1 MCLLARIDLTD
12 VLTPGVVAQNG
23 HHAPPDRQP
32 RACPHPSDRLTPLFP
47 ARDYISNDLFEVA
60 RCGVCGLA
68 VTVPQP
74 LGAAMNAYYPPGY
87 YGSQQGKRFPGMV
100 ERLQDALYVWRAR
113 RLEALNGGQ
122 PGRVLDVGCGRG
134 LLLEQLRR
142 RGWEVQGTELSAQ
155 SAAYPRDV
163 LGIPVHIGDL
173 ADLHFPSDH
182 FDAVVMWHVLE
193 HVPDPAVVLA
203 EVTRILRPGGVFLVA
218 VPNFGSLE
226 ARLTRD
232 KWFHLD
238 VPRHL
243 NHYTPAVLYRAL
255 AGVGLRVCQAAYFTP
270 EYDFFSFVQS
280 ILNWIGLRPN
290 LLYNLLRGRGAKV
303 MQERGGVGPAQ
314 IVATL
319 LLGLPLSLLSLPE
332 SLAAAALHQGGT
344 LTLYTQK
351 TDSRPTAHG

>member
-1 MCLLARIDLTD
+1 MDSTK
-12 VLTPGVVAQNG
+12 VLTPGVVPHNG
-23 HHAPPDRQP
+23 HRPPPDGP
-32 RACPHPSDRLTPLFP
+32 PDACPHPAARQTPLFP
-47 ARDYISNDLFEVA
+47 ARDYITGDLFEVA
-60 RCGVCGLA
+60 RCGVCGLT
-68 VTVPQP
+68 VTTPQP
-74 LGAAMNAYYPPGY
+74 TGAAMSAYYPAGY
-87 YGSQQGKRFPGMV
+87 YGSRGGKRFPAVV
-100 ERLQDALYVWRAR
+100 ERLQDALYARRAR
-113 RLEALNGGQ
+113 RLEALNGGH

-142 RGWEVQGTELSAQ
+142 RGWDVQGTELSEQ

-163 LGIPVHIGDL
+163 LGIPVHVGDL
-173 ADLHFPSDH
+173 ADLAFPADH

-193 HVPDPAVVLA
+193 HVPDPQVVLA
-203 EVTRILRPGGVFLVA
+203 EVARILKPGGIFLVA

-243 NHYTPAVLYRAL
+243 NHLTPGVLHREL
-255 AGVGLRVCQAAYFTP
+255 AAAGLRVRRAAYFAP

-280 ILNWIGLRPN
+280 ALNRIGLRHN

-303 MQERGGVGPAQ
+303 MHEPGGDGPRQ
-314 IVATL
+314 IAATL
-319 LLGLPLSLLSLPE
+319 LLTLPLSVLSLPA
-332 SLAAAALHQGGT
+332 SLLAAGLHQGAT

-351 TDSRPTAHG
+351 IAPGAERTANAG

>member
-1 MCLLARIDLTD
+1 
-12 VLTPGVVAQNG
+12 
-23 HHAPPDRQP
+23 
-32 RACPHPSDRLTPLFP
+32 
-47 ARDYISNDLFEVA
+47 
-60 RCGVCGLA
+60 
-68 VTVPQP
+68 
-74 LGAAMNAYYPPGY
+74 
-87 YGSQQGKRFPGMV
+87 
-100 ERLQDALYVWRAR
+100 VWRAR

>member
-1 MCLLARIDLTD
+1 
-12 VLTPGVVAQNG
+12 
-23 HHAPPDRQP
+23 
-32 RACPHPSDRLTPLFP
+32 
-47 ARDYISNDLFEVA
+47 
-60 RCGVCGLA
+60 
-68 VTVPQP
+68 VPQ
-74 LGAAMNAYYPPGY
+74 LIGAAMNAYYPPGY
-87 YGSQQGKRFPGMV
+87 YGSQSSNRFPSIV
-100 ERLQDALYVWRAR
+100 EWLQDALYQWRAR
-113 RLEALNGGQ
+113 RLEVLNGGK

-134 LLLEQLRR
+134 LLLAQLRQ
-142 RGWEVQGTELSAQ
+142 RGWEVQGTELSEQ

-173 ADLHFPSDH
+173 ADLHLPSEQ

-203 EVTRILRPGGVFLVA
+203 EVARLLRPGGIFLVA

-226 ARLTRD
+226 ARFTRD

-243 NHYTPAVLYRAL
+243 NHYTPAVLYRSL
-255 AGVGLRVCQAAYFTP
+255 AAAGLRVRRAAYFAP

-280 ILNWIGLRPN
+280 TLNRIGLRHN

-303 MQERGGVGPAQ
+303 MHERGGVGPAQ
-314 IVATL
+314 ILATL
-319 LLGLPLSLLSLPE
+319 LLSLPLSVLSVPE
-332 SLAAAALHQGGT
+332 SLLVAALRQGAT

-351 TDSRPTAHG
+351 TGARPAADQ

>member
-1 MCLLARIDLTD
+1 MIRMDSTE
-12 VLTPGVVAQNG
+12 VLPPGVVAQNG

-32 RACPHPSDRLTPLFP
+32 RACPHPLDRQTPLFP

-60 RCGVCGLA
+60 RCGVCGLT
-68 VTVPQP
+68 VTVPQLVGP
-74 LGAAMNAYYPPGY
+74 AMSAYYPAGY
-87 YGSQQGKRFPGMV
+87 YGTQEGKRFPGIV

-113 RLEALNGGQ
+113 RLESLVGGK

-142 RGWEVQGTELSAQ
+142 RGWDVQGTELSEQ

-173 ADLHFPSDH
+173 VDLHFPSDH
-182 FDAVVMWHVLE
+182 FDAVVLWHVLE

-203 EVTRILRPGGVFLVA
+203 EVARILRPGGIFLVA

-255 AGVGLRVCQAAYFTP
+255 AGAGLHARSVAYFSP

-280 ILNWIGLRPN
+280 TLNRLGLRPN

-303 MQERGGVGPAQ
+303 MHERGGLGPLQ
-314 IVATL
+314 IILTL
-319 LLGLPLSLLSLPE
+319 LLGLPLSVVSVPE
-332 SLAAAALHQGGT
+332 SLIAAWLHQGAT

-351 TDSRPTAHG
+351 AAPRPAADG